1 MNLRLTRWL
10 IIFLIAVS
18 AVSAFYIWRFIGAR
32 GLDLSLEVPENIMS
46 GVPFDLKV
54 NFSNNSGAVLND
66 ARLTLT
72 LPEGAAFFGSPAS
85 RNIENKNLGNVGAG
99 SLIQEQ
105 YQIIIV
111 SPEAADKEFRATINY
126 APASLGSRFE
136 KKENLIIPIKSSGVL
151 MSVSA
156 SKEIASG
163 EELEL
168 TLLYQNISEADF
180 SDLEMKL
187 EYPPSFSFSSASL
200 KPDLNNNIWF
210 LGDLRKNS

>member
-1 MNLRLTRWL
+1 MKENFTHWL
-10 IIFLIAVS
+10 IIFLILVS
-18 AVSAFYIWRFIGAR
+18 AVSAFYIWNFLSNR
-32 GLDLSLEVPENIMS
+32 GLDFNLEAPEEVLA

-99 SLIQEQ
+99 SLVQEQ
-105 YQIIIV
+105 YQIIIF

-136 KKENLIIPIKSSGVL
+136 KSENLIIPIK
-151 MSVSA
+151 
-156 SKEIASG
+156 
-163 EELEL
+163 
-168 TLLYQNISEADF
+168 
-180 SDLEMKL
+180 
-187 EYPPSFSFSSASL
+187 
-200 KPDLNNNIWF
+200 
-210 LGDLRKNS
+210 

>member
-54 NFSNNSGAVLND
+54 NFSNNSGSVLND

-85 RNIENKNLGNVGAG
+85 KTIENKNLGNVGAG
-99 SLIQEQ
+99 SLVQEQ
-105 YQIIIV
+105 YRIIV
-111 SPEAADKEFRATINY
+111 FSPEAGHKEFKATINY
-126 APASLGSRFE
+126 APASLGARFE
-136 KKENLIIPIKSSGVL
+136 KGETLVIPIKSSGIL
-151 MSVSA
+151 ISMSVPE
-156 SKEIASG
+156 KV
-163 EELEL
+163 
-168 TLLYQNISEADF
+168 
-180 SDLEMKL
+180 
-187 EYPPSFSFSSASL
+187 
-200 KPDLNNNIWF
+200 
-210 LGDLRKNS
+210 